1 MLGTDGE
8 YLAGHLKGKFDSGA
22 REMQKIDNKTFHKK
36 NPFGSIL

>member
-22 REMQKIDNKTFHKK
+22 REMQKNRQ
-36 NPFGSIL
+36 